1 LSPDYAQHRRQ
12 PEPSG
17 AKKRRAA
24 AETLPMVTITAARHA
39 PGGFSGQKNGAC
51 RPRLVHPRGDADKAS
66 RLQSDDVLR
75 LGAFLALGDGE
86 LNALTFGQ
94 GLEARAGDGAEVCEH
109 IRAGFLLDEAK
120 AFCFVEPF
128 NDASGGRHIH
138 ILIIKCWYGLIKGRW
153 CWKCSGY
160 L

>member
-1 LSPDYAQHRRQ
+1 SPATR
-12 PEPSG
+12 
-17 AKKRRAA
+17 
-24 AETLPMVTITAARHA
+24 TIGGEKA
-39 PGGFSGQKNGAC
+39 PRGGGNLTDGNNPGRPPRPGGGFSGQKNGAR
-51 RPRLVHPRGDADKAS
+51 RPRLVHPRRDADKAS

-138 ILIIKCWYGLIKGRW
+138 ILIIKCWYGPIKGRW